1 MARIRLVELGQYAF
15 HYATRLEPRDI
26 NPSGHLGNDA
36 LVTLVGSARAYVFY
50 SMGLSQRDLGD
61 GSTGIIMSDLAVNYR
76 AEAFMFDEIV
86 IDTHFGEFTR
96 SAFRAFHRVRKGEA
110 VVALA
115 ETGLVTFDY
124 RARRIAPVPEEFL
137 KALAAQNL

>member
-1 MARIRLVELGQYAF
+1 MRIKLVEMGQYAF

-26 NPSGHLGNDA
+26 NAAGHLGNDS
-36 LVTLVGSARAYVFY
+36 LISLVGSARAYVFH
-50 SMGLSQRDLGD
+50 SMGLSWDDLGD
-61 GSTGIIMSDLAVNYR
+61 GSTGFIMSDLVVNYR

-96 SAFRAFHRVRKGEA
+96 TAFRAFHRVKKGKG

-124 RARRIAPVPEEFL
+124 RSKRIVPVPEAFL
-137 KALAAQNL
+137 KAFATQNH